1 MIYNKANGKIM
12 IYKTGINLY
21 HFFLAIFLEYILFG
35 ILQNFIDT
43 GFIMNCLYIVLGVAF
58 YFLLS
63 ELINICY
70 ILDDSIVIV
79 YYFRFRKK
87 KIRIAHDNISLI
99 KFFHQSAR
107 FSYPYVQFVINH
119 KKVKVDMP
127 SNSFPIHSFKKRRTI
142 LRFFESKGIPIEII
156 SDFEKDWTILEK

>member
-1 MIYNKANGKIM
+1 MIYNKTNGEIV

-21 HFFLAIFLEYILFG
+21 HFFLSIFLEYILFG
-35 ILQNFIDT
+35 ILQSFD
-43 GFIMNCLYIVLGVAF
+43 GFGFVMYCIYVVSGVAF

-79 YYFRFRKK
+79 YYFRLRKNK
-87 KIRIAHDNISLI
+87 VRIAHDNITLI
-99 KFFHQSAR
+99 KFFNQSAR
-107 FSYPYVQFVINH
+107 FSYPYIQFEINH
-119 KKVKVDMP
+119 KKVKLDMP
-127 SNSFPIHSFKKRRTI
+127 SNSFPIHSFNKRRAI
-142 LRFFESKGIPIEII
+142 LQFFESKGIPIEII

>member
-1 MIYNKANGKIM
+1 MYS
-12 IYKTGINLY
+12 
-21 HFFLAIFLEYILFG
+21 
-35 ILQNFIDT
+35 
-43 GFIMNCLYIVLGVAF
+43 LYIGLGVAF

-79 YYFRFRKK
+79 YYFRLRKNK
-87 KIRIAHDNISLI
+87 VKIAHDNISLI

-107 FSYPYVQFVINH
+107 FSYPYIQFEINH
-119 KKVKVDMP
+119 KKVKLDMP

-142 LRFFESKGIPIEII
+142 LRFFESKGIAIEII